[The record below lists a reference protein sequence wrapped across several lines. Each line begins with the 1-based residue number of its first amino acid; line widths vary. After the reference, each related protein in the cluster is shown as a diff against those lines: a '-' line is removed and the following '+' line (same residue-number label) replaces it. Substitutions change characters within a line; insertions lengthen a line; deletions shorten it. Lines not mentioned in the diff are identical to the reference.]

1 MVTGNHG
8 YRGDNLVTMV
18 TVIDNDKKFSK
29 RSHRMTTITTVS
41 TEWDKGWF
49 YGKIFRLMARTR
61 FDLYGNGMRE
71 DAALQLSVMRWERE

>member
-29 RSHRMTTITTVS
+29 RSQNDYNYYGVHRMRQRMIL
-41 TEWDKGWF
+41 W
-49 YGKIFRLMARTR
+49 
-61 FDLYGNGMRE
+61 
-71 DAALQLSVMRWERE
+71 